1 LQIYDWC
8 QEQNIYAWLRN
19 DIFGQAFYNNYLL
32 RLKTIMEESKK
43 RKLEEKLREML
54 MYEKQNSNKK
64 QHVAIRLSG
73 AKVIRRRK
81 GSSDIQILQGA

>member
-1 LQIYDWC
+1 
-8 QEQNIYAWLRN
+8 
-19 DIFGQAFYNNYLL
+19 
-32 RLKTIMEESKK
+32 MEESKK
-43 RKLEEKLREML
+43 RKLEEKLSEML
-54 MYEKQNSNKK
+54 MYDKQTSNKK